1 MSGHRTV
8 FPVSCKDLKP
18 PCPCSEAVFLK
29 NSDAKSYHLNKKLG
43 NDDAFDELAL
53 SLAHIFIIHS
63 DNPIVLEK
71 AMQKSARLA
80 EEKLESGRKEI
91 QAIIATER
99 NALALASSE
108 VDEDCLVEN
117 SILKVMLKEVLTNVL
132 YPLMGLCQEK
142 DERDTREN
150 NKSVEALTK
159 FAVTHNIERE
169 KQKQAFAVQ
178 ADAIPS
184 AIALDE
190 LSWAFKDTAS
200 RFLHTNTLSAEDI
213 KYVGLDAEHATTL
226 EAIDSAIT
234 LLRYRKMVFK
244 YQTTHGDYRPTDDSY
259 DTYVLVVEGALERIE
274 REKKNRGAKKR
285 AFEQSQDVK
294 V

>member
-1 MSGHRTV
+1 
-8 FPVSCKDLKP
+8 
-18 PCPCSEAVFLK
+18 
-29 NSDAKSYHLNKKLG
+29 
-43 NDDAFDELAL
+43 
-53 SLAHIFIIHS
+53 
-63 DNPIVLEK
+63 
-71 AMQKSARLA
+71 MQKTARVA
-80 EEKLESGRKEI
+80 EEKLVSARKDI
-91 QAIIATER
+91 QAIIATESK
-99 NALALASSE
+99 ALALASSE
-108 VDEDCLVEN
+108 VDKECLVEN
-117 SILKVMLKEVLTNVL
+117 SILKVMIKDELTNLL
-132 YPLMGLCQEK
+132 YQLRRLCQEEDEK
-142 DERDTREN
+142 DTSDN
-150 NKSVEALTK
+150 DKSVDTLKK
-159 FAVTHNIERE
+159 FAVTHGIERE
-169 KQKQAFAVQ
+169 QQKIAFAVQ
-178 ADAIPS
+178 PDAIPS